1 MAIAIIKTGG
11 KQYKVQKGDRIDV
24 ERLDAAAGDNLVF
37 DQVLFY
43 ANEKDIRIGDPTLEG
58 ASVSAKI
65 VEQHRAKKVI
75 AFKYKRRKGYH
86 RTVGHRRQLTRV
98 EIESIKV

>member
-24 ERLDAAAGDNLVF
+24 ERLDVQAGDNLVF

-98 EIESIKV
+98 EIESITV